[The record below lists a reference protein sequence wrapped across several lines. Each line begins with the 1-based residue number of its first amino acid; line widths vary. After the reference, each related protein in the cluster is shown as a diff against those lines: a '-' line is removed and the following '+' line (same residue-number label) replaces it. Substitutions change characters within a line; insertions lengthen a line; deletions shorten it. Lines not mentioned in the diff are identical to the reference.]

1 MTIATLAV
9 AAIQNGSVIDHI
21 PAGSGVRIIELLQL
35 KEHPNTVTVGL
46 NLPSKS
52 MGKKD
57 LLKIEGRF
65 LTPHEIHEIA
75 IFAPNATIN
84 LIHDFKLKDKFSAT
98 LPESIRGL
106 LVCPNQNCISRNKDI
121 TSLFNI
127 EVQRQVV
134 QLHCHYC
141 EGVFFKEAIVE
152 YTR

>member
-1 MTIATLAV
+1 MTTETLAV
-9 AAIQNGSVIDHI
+9 SAIQNGSVIDHI
-21 PAGSGVRIIELLQL
+21 PAGGATRLIKLLQL
-35 KEHPNTVTVGL
+35 KQHPNTVTVGL

-65 LTPHEIHEIA
+65 LTPQEISEIA

-84 LIHDFKLKDKFSAT
+84 LIHNFKLKDKFSAT
-98 LPESIRGL
+98 LPDNISAL
-106 LVCPNQNCISRNKDI
+106 LVCPNKNCVSRNKDVI
-121 TSLFNI
+121 SKFEILTL
-127 EVQRQVV
+127 RQVV

-141 EGVFFKEAIVE
+141 EGVFQKEDITE

>member
-1 MTIATLAV
+1 MSTSTLAV
-9 AAIQNGSVIDHI
+9 SAIQNGSVIDHI
-21 PAGSGVRIIELLQL
+21 PAGSAVRLLKLLQL
-35 KEHPNTVTVGL
+35 KTHPNTVTIGL

-65 LTPHEIHEIA
+65 LTTNEIHEIA

-84 LIHDFKLKDKFSAT
+84 LIHNFKLKDKFTAT
-98 LPESIRGL
+98 LPEAIKGL
-106 LVCPNQNCISRNKDI
+106 LVCPNKNCVSVNKDI
-121 TSLFNI
+121 VSNFEIQTL
-127 EVQRQVV
+127 RQVV

-141 EGVFFKEAIVE
+141 EGVFQKEDIKE

>member
-1 MTIATLAV
+1 MASTLAV

-21 PAGSGVRIIELLQL
+21 PAGSGVRLIKLLQL
-35 KEHPNTVTVGL
+35 TIHPNTVTVGL

-65 LTPHEIHEIA
+65 LTPNEIHEIA
-75 IFAPNATIN
+75 IFAPQATIN
-84 LIHDFKLKDKFSAT
+84 LIHDFKLKDKFTAT
-98 LPESIRGL
+98 LAQSITGL
-106 LVCPNQNCISRNKDI
+106 LVCPNPNCVSHHQDVQSHFDI
-121 TSLFNI
+121 LTP
-127 EVQRQVV
+127 RQIV

-141 EGVFFKEAIVE
+141 EGVFQKEEIIE

>member
-1 MTIATLAV
+1 MSTETLAV
-9 AAIQNGSVIDHI
+9 SAIQNGSVIDHI
-21 PAGSGVRIIELLQL
+21 PAGSGVRLIELLQL
-35 KEHPNTVTVGL
+35 KNHPNTITVGL

-75 IFAPNATIN
+75 VFAPPATIN
-84 LIHDFKLKDKFSAT
+84 LIHNFKLRDKFSAT
-98 LPESIRGL
+98 LPESIKGL
-106 LVCPNQNCISRNKDI
+106 LVCPNTNCVSRSKDVI
-121 TSLFNI
+121 SLFHV
-127 EVQRQVV
+127 EAQRQVV

-141 EGVFFKEAIVE
+141 EGFFSKEDIME

>member
-1 MTIATLAV
+1 MTQSTLAV
-9 AAIQNGSVIDHI
+9 SAIQNGSVIDHI
-21 PAGSGVRIIELLQL
+21 PAGSAVRLMKLLQL
-35 KEHPNTVTVGL
+35 KTHPNTVTMGL

-65 LTPHEIHEIA
+65 LTSDEIHEIA

-84 LIHDFKLKDKFSAT
+84 LIHDFKLKDKFTAT
-98 LPESIRGL
+98 LPKAIKGL
-106 LVCPNQNCISRNKDI
+106 LVCPNKNCVSNGKDI
-121 TSLFNI
+121 TSNFEIQIL
-127 EVQRQVV
+127 RQAV

-141 EGVFFKEAIVE
+141 EGMFQKEDIVE